1 MSARIHFSAF
11 IVCFCLTL
19 CLILLPTCVD
29 SFTYQQGA
37 ESASNKTAGGKRL
50 PEKIKNKEERTF
62 YLAAP
67 EEVSFFAET
76 IRVVTQAYNNIGYQ
90 VEIVKMPAKRA
101 IHEAVYGDWVDG
113 EVGRTALAGELMTNY
128 TPIDVPLGT
137 LEIYAY
143 FLKDRLKATLNAS
156 DWLSLSGYRVASI
169 RGFIILTQLLKKH
182 QLDFQLVTHPAQ
194 AFEMLL
200 RQRVD
205 LVILAAPI
213 AEQML
218 KRKQFQQVTSSMKP
232 IEKINI
238 YHYLHNKHQAIV
250 PALTLSLSQLLPEE
264 NLLGSK
270 QE

>member
-1 MSARIHFSAF
+1 MSARIHFSSF
-11 IVCFCLTL
+11 FVCFCLTL
-19 CLILLPTCVD
+19 CLILLPSCVD
-29 SFTYQQGA
+29 SFAYQQGV
-37 ESASNKTAGGKRL
+37 EGSSNKDVSGEDFAQTRK
-50 PEKIKNKEERTF
+50 KQERTF

-101 IHEAVYGDWVDG
+101 IHEAVHGDWVDG
-113 EVGRTALAGELMTNY
+113 EVGRTALAGKLMTNY

-143 FLKDRLKATLNAS
+143 FLRNDLKTAMNVS
-156 DWLSLSGYRVASI
+156 DWQSLSGYRVASI
-169 RGFIILTQLLKKH
+169 RGFIISTQLFKKH
-182 QLDFQLVTHPAQ
+182 QLDFQLVTHPKQ

-205 LVILAAPI
+205 LVILARPI
-213 AEQML
+213 AEQIL
-218 KRKQFQQVTSSMKP
+218 KNKQFQQVSSSVKP
-232 IEKINI
+232 IEKIHV